1 MHAKFRKTDSES
13 TQDKTLPDSSVYTF
27 VDEPCG
33 EEPNMNSLTFDKEA
47 AKSKHVTFDTKS
59 SNSNS
64 LSFNTESS
72 NTKSLVFDADSA
84 DSAEKLSLTFD
95 TNESVE
101 TENIDTNILI
111 SDAENNDK
119 SDDKVEESTEQIPSE
134 TITTES
140 AGKEMP
146 AEDESIIEK
155 EASSELPSP
164 PVDINK
170 DQIVIQE
177 TTPIVEDIYEFVED
191 VVQQPIVEDVVQQP
205 IVETVVQQPIVEDV
219 VQEPIDENV
228 VQEPIVENVAQQPI
242 VETVPNEL
250 IVEAV
255 SEEPIVETVL
265 KEHIIETVS
274 KEPMVEAVLQ
284 EPVVEAETV
293 SKVSIVEAI
302 IEESSKA
309 ITKEEVP
316 EPRRRGRPKKRI
328 SYASVKKRATNN
340 TSQATPENDGEGK
353 DMANIEKKNT

>member
-33 EEPNMNSLTFDKEA
+33 EDPNINSLTFDKDA
-47 AKSKHVTFDTKS
+47 AKSKNETFDTKS

-140 AGKEMP
+140 ARTEMP
-146 AEDESIIEK
+146 
-155 EASSELPSP
+155 
-164 PVDINK
+164 
-170 DQIVIQE
+170 
-177 TTPIVEDIYEFVED
+177 
-191 VVQQPIVEDVVQQP
+191 
-205 IVETVVQQPIVEDV
+205 
-219 VQEPIDENV
+219 
-228 VQEPIVENVAQQPI
+228 
-242 VETVPNEL
+242 
-250 IVEAV
+250 
-255 SEEPIVETVL
+255 
-265 KEHIIETVS
+265 
-274 KEPMVEAVLQ
+274 
-284 EPVVEAETV
+284 
-293 SKVSIVEAI
+293 
-302 IEESSKA
+302 
-309 ITKEEVP
+309 
-316 EPRRRGRPKKRI
+316 
-328 SYASVKKRATNN
+328 
-340 TSQATPENDGEGK
+340 
-353 DMANIEKKNT
+353 

>member
-33 EEPNMNSLTFDKEA
+33 EEPNINSLTFDKEA
-47 AKSKHVTFDTKS
+47 AKSKHETFDTKS

-146 AEDESIIEK
+146 AEDESVIEK
-155 EASSELPSP
+155 EASSALPSP
-164 PVDINK
+164 PLDINK
-170 DQIVIQE
+170 EQIVIQE

-191 VVQQPIVEDVVQQP
+191 AVQQPIVETVVQQP

-219 VQEPIDENV
+219 VQEPIVETVVQQPIVEDV
-228 VQEPIVENVAQQPI
+228 VQEPIVEDVVQQLV
-242 VETVPNEL
+242 VEKQFQQL

-265 KEHIIETVS
+265 KE
-274 KEPMVEAVLQ
+274 
-284 EPVVEAETV
+284 
-293 SKVSIVEAI
+293 
-302 IEESSKA
+302 
-309 ITKEEVP
+309 
-316 EPRRRGRPKKRI
+316 
-328 SYASVKKRATNN
+328 
-340 TSQATPENDGEGK
+340 
-353 DMANIEKKNT
+353 

>member
-59 SNSNS
+59 SN
-64 LSFNTESS
+64 
-72 NTKSLVFDADSA
+72 TKSLVFDADSA

-119 SDDKVEESTEQIPSE
+119 YDDKVEESTEKIPSE

-140 AGKEMP
+140 ARTEIP

-170 DQIVIQE
+170 EQIVIQE

-219 VQEPIDENV
+219 VQEPIVENV
-228 VQEPIVENVAQQPI
+228 VQQPI
-242 VETVPNEL
+242 VEAVPNEL

-265 KEHIIETVS
+265 KE
-274 KEPMVEAVLQ
+274 P
-284 EPVVEAETV
+284 
-293 SKVSIVEAI
+293 
-302 IEESSKA
+302 
-309 ITKEEVP
+309 
-316 EPRRRGRPKKRI
+316 
-328 SYASVKKRATNN
+328 
-340 TSQATPENDGEGK
+340 
-353 DMANIEKKNT
+353 